1 MTWTGRHGTPF
12 QKLKATGHKVGTK
25 DDGAFWMCWE
35 DFKQGFRDISVAF
48 TAENKGARY
57 TDDSAAAINQH
68 HNVEFGMIGYQKWE
82 GMR

>member
-1 MTWTGRHGTPF
+1 MT
-12 QKLKATGHKVGTK
+12 QQ